1 MAHAIRMEGLTK
13 RFFQRGEV
21 VAVDHLNLDVA
32 EGEIFGFLGPI
43 GAGKKDHHDL
53 HAHRPARGRS
63 PVHRR
68 PHRPPDLARP
78 RNLARWQVE

>member
-1 MAHAIRMEGLTK
+1 MIDFHGLSKYYGDPGAAKDLTFSVHA
-13 RFFQRGEV
+13 
-21 VAVDHLNLDVA
+21 
-32 EGEIFGFLGPI
+32 GEIFGFLGPI

-68 PHRPPDLARP
+68 PHQPPDLARP